1 MYFYLYLT
9 ISNRNLYIWN
19 SQGCGVH
26 CYYDFVKLSL
36 STILDPCTMTTK
48 IAILGIKLSEEDK
61 AVIRKI
67 ASENRLTMSVI
78 VRLLIADGLA
88 HIGERNILRRS
99 EVEA

>member
-1 MYFYLYLT
+1 
-9 ISNRNLYIWN
+9 
-19 SQGCGVH
+19 
-26 CYYDFVKLSL
+26 
-36 STILDPCTMTTK
+36 MTTK

-67 ASENRLTMSVI
+67 ASENRLTMSAI
-78 VRLLIADGLA
+78 VRLLIVDGLA